1 MPAKAGIQGQ
11 ARVKWPW
18 IPAFAGMTDTYGED
32 AMKRSTQR
40 ILTTHVGSLPRPD
53 DLRALIL
60 KKQQGEAVD
69 EAAFAA
75 RVRRAVGEAVR
86 HQGDAGIDILADGEM
101 GRIGFIPYVN
111 ERLAGIE
118 PSKTAESANYW
129 GLSREYQAFPEFYAW
144 AAGMPGTAGQ
154 TGRTRWVC
162 TGPISYKGLPALEND
177 IATLQA
183 ALAGVPHEEA
193 FMPAVSPANLANW
206 NRNEHY
212 KNEEEYLYAL
222 AEALSEEYRAI
233 IDAGLV
239 LQVDDPLLASYYVMH
254 PEASVE
260 DCRKWAIVRV
270 DALNHALRGLP
281 ADRIRYHTCY
291 SINIGPRVHD
301 MELKHIVDIMLRVNA
316 GAYSFEA
323 ANPRHEHEW
332 QVWESAKLPEGK
344 ALIPGVITHSSN
356 IVEHP
361 ELIAQRIARFAGAV
375 GRENVIAGADCG
387 FASFAATCEVHPS
400 VVWVKLKALADGA
413 RLASAAL

>member
-1 MPAKAGIQGQ
+1 
-11 ARVKWPW
+11 
-18 IPAFAGMTDTYGED
+18 
-32 AMKRSTQR
+32 MKHSTQR

-69 EAAFAA
+69 ETAFALRVKSA
-75 RVRRAVGEAVR
+75 VGDVVRRQGE
-86 HQGDAGIDILADGEM
+86 AGIDIMADGEM

-162 TGPISYKGLPALEND
+162 TGPISYKGLPALQND
-177 IATLQA
+177 IATLKA
-183 ALAGVPHEEA
+183 ALAGVTHEEA
-193 FMPAVSPANLANW
+193 FMPAVSPANLLNW

-222 AEALSEEYRAI
+222 AEALAHEYRAI

-260 DCRKWAIVRV
+260 DCRKWASVRV

-281 ADRIRYHTCY
+281 EDRIRYHTCY

-301 MELKHIVDIMLRVNA
+301 MELQHIVDIMLRVNA

-332 QVWESAKLPEGK
+332 QVWENVKLPEGK

-361 ELIAQRIARFAGAV
+361 ELIAQRIARFASAV

-413 RLASAAL
+413 RLASAALWRRAA

>member
-1 MPAKAGIQGQ
+1 
-11 ARVKWPW
+11 
-18 IPAFAGMTDTYGED
+18 
-32 AMKRSTQR
+32 MKRSTQR

-60 KKQQGEAVD
+60 KKQQGESVD
-69 EAAFAA
+69 ERAFAG
-75 RVRRAVGEAVR
+75 RVKSAVAEVVKRQGE
-86 HQGDAGIDILADGEM
+86 AGIDIMADGEM

-129 GLSREYQAFPEFYAW
+129 GTSREYQAFPEFYAW

-162 TGPISYKGLPALEND
+162 TGPVSYKGMAPLQQD
-177 IATLQA
+177 IATLKA
-183 ALAGVPHEEA
+183 ALAGVRHEEA
-193 FMPAVSPANLANW
+193 FMPAVSPANLLNW
-206 NRNEHY
+206 DRNEHY
-212 KNEEEYLYAL
+212 KSEEEYLYAL
-222 AEALSEEYRAI
+222 ADALSVEYRAI

-260 DCRKWAIVRV
+260 DCRKWAMTRV

-281 ADRIRYHTCY
+281 EDKIRYHTCY

-301 MELKHIVDIMLRVNA
+301 MELKHIVDIMLRINA

-323 ANPRHEHEW
+323 GNPRHEHEW
-332 QVWESAKLPEGK
+332 QVWEGLKLPEGK
-344 ALIPGVITHSSN
+344 SLIPGVITHSSN

-361 ELIAQRIARFAGAV
+361 EVIAQRIARFASAV
-375 GRENVIAGADCG
+375 GKENVIAGADCG

-400 VVWVKLKALADGA
+400 VVWVKLAALADGA
-413 RLASAAL
+413 RLASRELWK